1 MRCSNLQTGLNG
13 MAYTMGRFLVVL
25 TLCLLL
31 GTSCGPQAAA
41 PVSSPT
47 VEPQEIQNPY
57 PYPYPEPP
65 PELPQGPPFT
75 IDGPVTA
82 AEGVVTGSGPA
93 GVPIRIVNITRGA
106 EDIATTTIGDDG
118 RFRATIAGKVTSG
131 DRIGIMLGDTRG
143 TPFKREDF
151 LSGPGYQDIPFI
163 GIIFA
168 SILVE

>member
-1 MRCSNLQTGLNG
+1 MSG
-13 MAYTMGRFLVVL
+13 MAYVMERFLVL
-25 TLCLLL
+25 TLCLGFLI
-31 GTSCGPQAAA
+31 SCGPQAAA
-41 PVSSPT
+41 PVSSPI
-47 VEPQEIQNPY
+47 VEPQATQNPY
-57 PYPYPEPP
+57 PYPYPVLVPEP
-65 PELPQGPPFT
+65 PQGPLFT

-106 EDIATTTIGDDG
+106 EEIAATTIGADG
-118 RFRATIAGKVTSG
+118 RFRTTIAGKASSG

-143 TPFKREDF
+143 TQFKREDF